1 MSVPRNAPGVV
12 ALGGKIY
19 AVGGFDGAT
28 VLKSGEVFDPAANSW
43 RAIVNM
49 SVARWLL
56 GAAALGGKLYAL
68 SGEVFSPLAD
78 SWSTIAN
85 MTTGRSSPGAAALN
99 GKIYVAGGDAGDASD
114 ALVGAEAFTP
124 P

>member
-1 MSVPRNAPGVV
+1 
-12 ALGGKIY
+12 
-19 AVGGFDGAT
+19 
-28 VLKSGEVFDPAANSW
+28 
-43 RAIVNM
+43 M

-68 SGEVFSPLAD
+68 GGNNPAARLTFSSGEVFSPLAD

-99 GKIYVAGGDAGDASD
+99 GKIYVAGGNAGDASD